1 MGKKGSTVAAA
12 AAERGH
18 SPTER
23 RQTRS
28 AIDLQGGN
36 MKKRYLALILTLE
49 IGLAAVGCSKKSS
62 DDAGAA
68 ETAATAAEA
77 AVEETAEEA
86 GTSEEA
92 VEEAPAEEKEE
103 APAEETK
110 AEEAEEAEE
119 VEEESSEEAPALAG
133 ETITFTSAHNY
144 KIQLPASW
152 EGRYDVATTDDGDIF
167 ICRVADEGDSG
178 QLFTI
183 TYYVEDEYWPGQ
195 KVVELPAIDNGQNCS
210 YVALIP
216 EGQDFEQT
224 EEKVNEY
231 NSMAAD
237 VNAIL
242 GTFSAP

>member
-1 MGKKGSTVAAA
+1 
-12 AAERGH
+12 
-18 SPTER
+18 
-23 RQTRS
+23 
-28 AIDLQGGN
+28 
-36 MKKRYLALILTLE
+36 MKKRYLALILTLA
-49 IGLAAVGCSKKSS
+49 IGLASVGCSKKGS

-77 AVEETAEEA
+77 AVEETAEAA
-86 GTSEEA
+86 GTAEEA

-110 AEEAEEAEE
+110 EEEAEAA
-119 VEEESSEEAPALAG
+119 EEESGEEAPALAG

-195 KVVELPAIDNGQNCS
+195 KVVELPSIDNGQDCS

-231 NSMAAD
+231 KSMAAD

-242 GTFSAP
+242 ATFSAP

>member
-1 MGKKGSTVAAA
+1 
-12 AAERGH
+12 
-18 SPTER
+18 
-23 RQTRS
+23 
-28 AIDLQGGN
+28 
-36 MKKRYLALILTLE
+36 MKKRYLAIILTLA
-49 IGLAAVGCSKKSS
+49 IGLAAVGCSKKGS

-77 AVEETAEEA
+77 AVEETAEAA
-86 GTSEEA
+86 GTAEEA

-110 AEEAEEAEE
+110 EEEAEAA
-119 VEEESSEEAPALAG
+119 EEESGEEAPALAG

-231 NSMAAD
+231 KSMAAD

-242 GTFSAP
+242 ATFSAP

>member
-1 MGKKGSTVAAA
+1 
-12 AAERGH
+12 
-18 SPTER
+18 
-23 RQTRS
+23 
-28 AIDLQGGN
+28 
-36 MKKRYLALILTLE
+36 MKKRYLALILTLA
-49 IGLAAVGCSKKSS
+49 IGLAAVGCSKKGS

-110 AEEAEEAEE
+110 AEEAEE

-195 KVVELPAIDNGQNCS
+195 KVVELPSIDNGQDCS

-231 NSMAAD
+231 KSMAAD

>member
-1 MGKKGSTVAAA
+1 M
-12 AAERGH
+12 
-18 SPTER
+18 TEDA
-23 RQTRS
+23 S
-28 AIDLQGGN
+28 AQ
-36 MKKRYLALILTLE
+36 E
-49 IGLAAVGCSKKSS
+49 
-62 DDAGAA
+62 
-68 ETAATAAEA
+68 
-77 AVEETAEEA
+77 EETSDEDLSDGGE
-86 GTSEEA
+86 
-92 VEEAPAEEKEE
+92 EEAPAEEKEE

-110 AEEAEEAEE
+110 EEEAEAA
-119 VEEESSEEAPALAG
+119 EEESGEEAPALAG

-144 KIQLPASW
+144 KIQLSASW

-183 TYYVEDEYWPGQ
+183 TYYVEDEYWSGQ
-195 KVVELPAIDNGQNCS
+195 KVVELPSIDNGQDCS

>member
-1 MGKKGSTVAAA
+1 MKQMIAMIMAAA
-12 AAERGH
+12 LLIAVLCAC
-18 SPTER
+18 
-23 RQTRS
+23 
-28 AIDLQGGN
+28 GN
-36 MKKRYLALILTLE
+36 TTTT
-49 IGLAAVGCSKKSS
+49 AVK
-62 DDAGAA
+62 
-68 ETAATAAEA
+68 
-77 AVEETAEEA
+77 
-86 GTSEEA
+86 
-92 VEEAPAEEKEE
+92 
-103 APAEETK
+103 
-110 AEEAEEAEE
+110 EE

-152 EGRYDVATTDDGDIF
+152 EGRYDVATTDDGDVF

>member
-1 MGKKGSTVAAA
+1 
-12 AAERGH
+12 
-18 SPTER
+18 
-23 RQTRS
+23 
-28 AIDLQGGN
+28 
-36 MKKRYLALILTLE
+36 MKKRYLALILTLA
-49 IGLAAVGCSKKSS
+49 IGLAAVGCSKKGS

-77 AVEETAEEA
+77 AVEETAEAA
-86 GTSEEA
+86 GTAEEA

-110 AEEAEEAEE
+110 EEEAEAA
-119 VEEESSEEAPALAG
+119 EEESGEEAPALAG

-231 NSMAAD
+231 KSMAAD

-242 GTFSAP
+242 ATFSAP

>member
-1 MGKKGSTVAAA
+1 
-12 AAERGH
+12 
-18 SPTER
+18 
-23 RQTRS
+23 
-28 AIDLQGGN
+28 
-36 MKKRYLALILTLE
+36 MKKRYLAIILTLA
-49 IGLAAVGCSKKSS
+49 IGLAAVGCSKKGS

-77 AVEETAEEA
+77 AVEETAEAA
-86 GTSEEA
+86 GTAEEA

-103 APAEETK
+103 APAEE
-110 AEEAEEAEE
+110 AEAEEAEAA
-119 VEEESSEEAPALAG
+119 EEESGEEAPALAG

-152 EGRYDVATTDDGDIF
+152 EGRYDVATTDDGDVF

-231 NSMAAD
+231 KSMAAD

>member
-1 MGKKGSTVAAA
+1 
-12 AAERGH
+12 
-18 SPTER
+18 
-23 RQTRS
+23 
-28 AIDLQGGN
+28 
-36 MKKRYLALILTLE
+36 MKKRYLAIILTLA
-49 IGLAAVGCSKKSS
+49 IGLAAVGCSKKGS

-77 AVEETAEEA
+77 AVEETAEAA
-86 GTSEEA
+86 GTAEEA

-110 AEEAEEAEE
+110 EEEAEAA
-119 VEEESSEEAPALAG
+119 EEESGEEAPALAG

-183 TYYVEDEYWPGQ
+183 
-195 KVVELPAIDNGQNCS
+195 VVELPSIDNGQDCS

-231 NSMAAD
+231 KSMAAD

-242 GTFSAP
+242 ATFSAP

>member
-1 MGKKGSTVAAA
+1 
-12 AAERGH
+12 
-18 SPTER
+18 
-23 RQTRS
+23 
-28 AIDLQGGN
+28 
-36 MKKRYLALILTLE
+36 MKKRYLAIILTLA
-49 IGLAAVGCSKKSS
+49 IGLAAVGCSKKGS

-77 AVEETAEEA
+77 AVEETAEAA
-86 GTSEEA
+86 GTAEEA

-110 AEEAEEAEE
+110 EEEAEAA
-119 VEEESSEEAPALAG
+119 EEESGEEAPALAG

-183 TYYVEDEYWPGQ
+183 TYYVEDEYWPDQ

-231 NSMAAD
+231 KSMAAD

-242 GTFSAP
+242 ATFSAP

>member
-1 MGKKGSTVAAA
+1 
-12 AAERGH
+12 
-18 SPTER
+18 
-23 RQTRS
+23 
-28 AIDLQGGN
+28 
-36 MKKRYLALILTLE
+36 MKKRYLAIILTLA
-49 IGLAAVGCSKKSS
+49 IGLAAVGCSKKGS

-77 AVEETAEEA
+77 VAEETAEAA
-86 GTSEEA
+86 GTAEEA

-110 AEEAEEAEE
+110 EEEAEAA
-119 VEEESSEEAPALAG
+119 EEESGEEAPALAG

-144 KIQLPASW
+144 KIQLSASW

-183 TYYVEDEYWPGQ
+183 TYYVEDEYWSGQ
-195 KVVELPAIDNGQNCS
+195 KVVELPSIDNGQDCS

-231 NSMAAD
+231 KSMAAD

-242 GTFSAP
+242 ATFSAP

>member
-1 MGKKGSTVAAA
+1 
-12 AAERGH
+12 
-18 SPTER
+18 
-23 RQTRS
+23 
-28 AIDLQGGN
+28 
-36 MKKRYLALILTLE
+36 MKKRYLALILTLA
-49 IGLAAVGCSKKSS
+49 IGLAAVGCSKKGS

-68 ETAATAAEA
+68 ETAATAATAAEA
-77 AVEETAEEA
+77 AAEETAEAA

-103 APAEETK
+103 APAEEAG
-110 AEEAEEAEE
+110 AEEAEAA
-119 VEEESSEEAPALAG
+119 EEESSEEAPALAG

>member
-1 MGKKGSTVAAA
+1 
-12 AAERGH
+12 
-18 SPTER
+18 
-23 RQTRS
+23 
-28 AIDLQGGN
+28 
-36 MKKRYLALILTLE
+36 MKKRYLALILTLA
-49 IGLAAVGCSKKSS
+49 IGLAAVGCSKKGS

-77 AVEETAEEA
+77 AVEETAEAA
-86 GTSEEA
+86 GTAEEA

-110 AEEAEEAEE
+110 EEEAEAA
-119 VEEESSEEAPALAG
+119 EEESGEEAPALAG

-195 KVVELPAIDNGQNCS
+195 KVVELPSIDNGQDCS

-231 NSMAAD
+231 KSMAAD

-242 GTFSAP
+242 ATFSAP

>member
-1 MGKKGSTVAAA
+1 
-12 AAERGH
+12 
-18 SPTER
+18 
-23 RQTRS
+23 
-28 AIDLQGGN
+28 
-36 MKKRYLALILTLE
+36 MKKRYLALILTLA
-49 IGLAAVGCSKKSS
+49 IGLAAVGCSKKGS

-77 AVEETAEEA
+77 AVEETAEAA
-86 GTSEEA
+86 GTAEEA

-110 AEEAEEAEE
+110 AEEAEAAEAP
-119 VEEESSEEAPALAG
+119 EEESGEEAPALAG
-133 ETITFTSAHNY
+133 ETITFTSAHHY

-231 NSMAAD
+231 KSMAAD

-242 GTFSAP
+242 ATFSAP

>member
-12 AAERGH
+12 AAERG
-18 SPTER
+18 SDPAER

-36 MKKRYLALILTLE
+36 MKKRYLAIILTLA
-49 IGLAAVGCSKKSS
+49 IGLAAVGCNKKGS

-77 AVEETAEEA
+77 AVEETAEAA
-86 GTSEEA
+86 GTAEEA

-103 APAEETK
+103 APAEEAG
-110 AEEAEEAEE
+110 AEEAEAA
-119 VEEESSEEAPALAG
+119 EEESGEEAPALAG

>member
-1 MGKKGSTVAAA
+1 
-12 AAERGH
+12 
-18 SPTER
+18 
-23 RQTRS
+23 
-28 AIDLQGGN
+28 
-36 MKKRYLALILTLE
+36 MKKRYLAIILTLV
-49 IGLAAVGCSKKSS
+49 IGLAAVGCSKKGS

-77 AVEETAEEA
+77 AVEETAEAA
-86 GTSEEA
+86 GTAEEAVEEAPAEEA

-110 AEEAEEAEE
+110 EEEAEAA
-119 VEEESSEEAPALAG
+119 EEESGEEAPALAG

-195 KVVELPAIDNGQNCS
+195 KVVELPSIDNGQDCS

-231 NSMAAD
+231 KSMAAD

-242 GTFSAP
+242 ATFSAP

>member
-1 MGKKGSTVAAA
+1 
-12 AAERGH
+12 
-18 SPTER
+18 
-23 RQTRS
+23 
-28 AIDLQGGN
+28 
-36 MKKRYLALILTLE
+36 MKKRYLAIILTLA
-49 IGLAAVGCSKKSS
+49 IGLAAVGCSKKGS

-77 AVEETAEEA
+77 AVEETAEAA
-86 GTSEEA
+86 GTAEEA

-110 AEEAEEAEE
+110 EEEAEAA
-119 VEEESSEEAPALAG
+119 EEESGEEAPALAG

-152 EGRYDVATTDDGDIF
+152 GGRYDVATTDDGDIF

-195 KVVELPAIDNGQNCS
+195 KVVELPSIDNGQNCS

-231 NSMAAD
+231 KSMAAD

-242 GTFSAP
+242 ATFSAP

>member
-1 MGKKGSTVAAA
+1 
-12 AAERGH
+12 
-18 SPTER
+18 
-23 RQTRS
+23 
-28 AIDLQGGN
+28 
-36 MKKRYLALILTLE
+36 MKKRYLALILTLA
-49 IGLAAVGCSKKSS
+49 IGLAAVGCSKKGS

-77 AVEETAEEA
+77 AVEETAEAA
-86 GTSEEA
+86 GTAEEA

-110 AEEAEEAEE
+110 EEEAEAA
-119 VEEESSEEAPALAG
+119 EEESGEEAPALAG

-195 KVVELPAIDNGQNCS
+195 KVVELPSIDNGQNCS

-231 NSMAAD
+231 KSMAAD

-242 GTFSAP
+242 ATFSAP

>member
-1 MGKKGSTVAAA
+1 
-12 AAERGH
+12 
-18 SPTER
+18 
-23 RQTRS
+23 
-28 AIDLQGGN
+28 
-36 MKKRYLALILTLE
+36 MKKRYLAIILTLA
-49 IGLAAVGCSKKSS
+49 IGLAAVGCSKKGS

-77 AVEETAEEA
+77 AVEETAEAA
-86 GTSEEA
+86 GTAEEA

-110 AEEAEEAEE
+110 EEEAEAA
-119 VEEESSEEAPALAG
+119 EEESGEEAPALAG

-195 KVVELPAIDNGQNCS
+195 KVVELPSIDNGQDCS

-231 NSMAAD
+231 KSMAAD

>member
-1 MGKKGSTVAAA
+1 
-12 AAERGH
+12 
-18 SPTER
+18 
-23 RQTRS
+23 
-28 AIDLQGGN
+28 
-36 MKKRYLALILTLE
+36 MKKRYLALILTLA
-49 IGLAAVGCSKKSS
+49 IGLAAVGCSKKGS

-68 ETAATAAEA
+68 ETAATAATAAEA
-77 AVEETAEEA
+77 AAEETAEAA

-103 APAEETK
+103 APAEEAG
-110 AEEAEEAEE
+110 AEEAEAA
-119 VEEESSEEAPALAG
+119 EEESSEEAPALAG

-167 ICRVADEGDSG
+167 ICRAADEGDSG

-231 NSMAAD
+231 KSMAAD

>member
-1 MGKKGSTVAAA
+1 
-12 AAERGH
+12 
-18 SPTER
+18 
-23 RQTRS
+23 
-28 AIDLQGGN
+28 
-36 MKKRYLALILTLE
+36 MKKRYLALILTLA
-49 IGLAAVGCSKKSS
+49 IGLAAVGCSKKGS

-77 AVEETAEEA
+77 AVEETAEAA
-86 GTSEEA
+86 GTAEEA
-92 VEEAPAEEKEE
+92 VEEAPA
-103 APAEETK
+103 
-110 AEEAEEAEE
+110 
-119 VEEESSEEAPALAG
+119 
-133 ETITFTSAHNY
+133 TSAHNY

-231 NSMAAD
+231 KSMAAD

-242 GTFSAP
+242 ATFSAP

>member
-1 MGKKGSTVAAA
+1 
-12 AAERGH
+12 
-18 SPTER
+18 
-23 RQTRS
+23 
-28 AIDLQGGN
+28 
-36 MKKRYLALILTLE
+36 MKKRYLALILTLA
-49 IGLAAVGCSKKSS
+49 IGLAAVGCSKKGS

-68 ETAATAAEA
+68 ETAATAATAAEA
-77 AVEETAEEA
+77 AVEETAEAA

-103 APAEETK
+103 APAEEAG
-110 AEEAEEAEE
+110 AEEAEAA
-119 VEEESSEEAPALAG
+119 EEESSEEAPALAG

>member
-1 MGKKGSTVAAA
+1 
-12 AAERGH
+12 
-18 SPTER
+18 
-23 RQTRS
+23 
-28 AIDLQGGN
+28 
-36 MKKRYLALILTLE
+36 MKKRYLAIILTLA
-49 IGLAAVGCSKKSS
+49 IGLAAVGCSKKGS

-77 AVEETAEEA
+77 AVEETAEAA
-86 GTSEEA
+86 GTAEEA

-103 APAEETK
+103 ATAEETK
-110 AEEAEEAEE
+110 EEEAEAA
-119 VEEESSEEAPALAG
+119 EEESGEEAPALAG

-231 NSMAAD
+231 KSMAAD

-242 GTFSAP
+242 ATFSAP

>member
-1 MGKKGSTVAAA
+1 
-12 AAERGH
+12 
-18 SPTER
+18 
-23 RQTRS
+23 
-28 AIDLQGGN
+28 
-36 MKKRYLALILTLE
+36 MKKRYLAIILTLA
-49 IGLAAVGCSKKSS
+49 IGLAAVGCSKKGS

-77 AVEETAEEA
+77 AVEETAEAA
-86 GTSEEA
+86 GTAEEA

-110 AEEAEEAEE
+110 EEEAEAGG
-119 VEEESSEEAPALAG
+119 EESGEEAPALAG

-195 KVVELPAIDNGQNCS
+195 KVVELPSIDNGQDCS

-231 NSMAAD
+231 KSMAAD

-242 GTFSAP
+242 ATFSAP

>member
-1 MGKKGSTVAAA
+1 
-12 AAERGH
+12 
-18 SPTER
+18 
-23 RQTRS
+23 
-28 AIDLQGGN
+28 
-36 MKKRYLALILTLE
+36 MKKRYLAIILTLA
-49 IGLAAVGCSKKSS
+49 IGLAAVGCSKKGS

-77 AVEETAEEA
+77 AVEETAEAA
-86 GTSEEA
+86 GTAEEAVEEA

-103 APAEETK
+103 APAEVTK
-110 AEEAEEAEE
+110 EEEAEAAEAP
-119 VEEESSEEAPALAG
+119 EEESGEEAPALAG

-231 NSMAAD
+231 KSMAAD

-242 GTFSAP
+242 ATFSAP

>member
-1 MGKKGSTVAAA
+1 
-12 AAERGH
+12 
-18 SPTER
+18 
-23 RQTRS
+23 
-28 AIDLQGGN
+28 
-36 MKKRYLALILTLE
+36 MKKRYLALILTLA
-49 IGLAAVGCSKKSS
+49 IGLAAVGCSKKGS

-77 AVEETAEEA
+77 VAEETAEAA

-103 APAEETK
+103 APAEEAG
-110 AEEAEEAEE
+110 AEEAEAA
-119 VEEESSEEAPALAG
+119 EEESSEEAPALAG

-195 KVVELPAIDNGQNCS
+195 KVVELPSIDNGQDCS

-231 NSMAAD
+231 KSMAAD

-242 GTFSAP
+242 ATFSAP

>member
-36 MKKRYLALILTLE
+36 MKKRYLALILTLA
-49 IGLAAVGCSKKSS
+49 IGLAAVGCSKKGS

-77 AVEETAEEA
+77 AAEETAEAA

-103 APAEETK
+103 APAEEAG
-110 AEEAEEAEE
+110 AEEAEDGDGEAEE
-119 VEEESSEEAPALAG
+119 INQYLERSP
-133 ETITFTSAHNY
+133 H
-144 KIQLPASW
+144 
-152 EGRYDVATTDDGDIF
+152 GRHHRDHTD
-167 ICRVADEGDSG
+167 
-178 QLFTI
+178 
-183 TYYVEDEYWPGQ
+183 P
-195 KVVELPAIDNGQNCS
+195 K
-210 YVALIP
+210 
-216 EGQDFEQT
+216 
-224 EEKVNEY
+224 
-231 NSMAAD
+231 
-237 VNAIL
+237 
-242 GTFSAP
+242 

>member
-1 MGKKGSTVAAA
+1 
-12 AAERGH
+12 
-18 SPTER
+18 
-23 RQTRS
+23 
-28 AIDLQGGN
+28 
-36 MKKRYLALILTLE
+36 MKKRYLALILTLA
-49 IGLAAVGCSKKSS
+49 IGLAAVGCSKKGS

-77 AVEETAEEA
+77 AVEETAEAA
-86 GTSEEA
+86 GTAEEA
-92 VEEAPAEEKEE
+92 VEEAPAEETEE
-103 APAEETK
+103 APAEE
-110 AEEAEEAEE
+110 AEAEAEEAEAP
-119 VEEESSEEAPALAG
+119 EEESGEEAPALAG

-195 KVVELPAIDNGQNCS
+195 KVVELPSIDNGQNCS

-231 NSMAAD
+231 KSMAAD

>member
-1 MGKKGSTVAAA
+1 
-12 AAERGH
+12 
-18 SPTER
+18 
-23 RQTRS
+23 
-28 AIDLQGGN
+28 
-36 MKKRYLALILTLE
+36 MKKRYLAIILTLA
-49 IGLAAVGCSKKSS
+49 IGLAAVGCSKKGS

-77 AVEETAEEA
+77 AVEETAEAA
-86 GTSEEA
+86 GTAEEA
-92 VEEAPAEEKEE
+92 VEEAPAEETEE
-103 APAEETK
+103 APAEE
-110 AEEAEEAEE
+110 AEAEAEEAEAP
-119 VEEESSEEAPALAG
+119 EEESSEEAPALAG

-195 KVVELPAIDNGQNCS
+195 KVVELPAIDNGQNCY

-224 EEKVNEY
+224 EEKVSEY

-242 GTFSAP
+242 ATFSAP